1 MSYPATAEN
10 RIAMRKCLI
19 LSLCCFVSAF
29 CYANPP
35 PAEEIFH
42 LNVEQVDPNT
52 FALDWQIEPGYF
64 LYKERIGVREQADTN
79 FNLGAL
85 RLPKARKHLDR
96 QGKMTLIYRNQVVV
110 PVSILGQSAGEG
122 LLDVH
127 YQGCSDDGFC
137 YPPQTTQ
144 LKVAIDKN
152 GALAGIVLEKNPLP
166 KGSHTEQTTDGDE
179 LDTLFR
185 SNNWPLIIISFFG
198 FGLLLSFT
206 PCVLPMVPVLSGIIV
221 GHGKTLST
229 RKAFFLSL
237 SYVLSMSATYAL
249 VGAVVALMGSNL
261 QLLMQSPWT
270 IGLFSLI
277 FVLLSLSMFNFYE
290 LKLPVSWQARL
301 ASVTRSQ
308 SGGHYLSAML
318 MGCLST
324 LILSPCVTA
333 PLIGALSYIA
343 NTGNVV
349 LGSFALFSLGLG
361 MGTPLLLIGA
371 SAGKLLPKAGHWMNA
386 IKSIFGVLLL
396 AVAIYLLQRIV
407 PAIVTMGL
415 WASLLVL
422 SGIYM
427 GALSRTESSHDKFRQ
442 GFGIL
447 FLVYGLLVLIG
458 ASEGNRNPLQPL
470 TPINQTEGGVNYAPS
485 VTVLRTLT
493 DVEGAL
499 AASKGKPVM
508 LDFYADW
515 CVSCKVMDATTLKDP
530 KIQMALSDFVVLK
543 IDVTSNN
550 ADAKAL
556 LSHFNVVAPPT
567 FLFYDATGHE
577 LRKLRLV
584 GDISTN
590 TFYSHLN
597 ETLNTEAG

>member
-1 MSYPATAEN
+1 
-10 RIAMRKCLI
+10 MRKCLI
-19 LSLCCFVSAF
+19 LSLCFFVSAF
-29 CYANPP
+29 CFANPP

-52 FALDWQIEPGYF
+52 FSLDWQIESGYF
-64 LYKERIGVREQADTN
+64 LYKERISVREQADSN
-79 FNLGAL
+79 FNLGSL
-85 RLPKARKHLDR
+85 RLPKARKHFDR
-96 QGKMTLIYRNQVVV
+96 QGKMTLIYRNQVIV
-110 PVSILGQSAGEG
+110 PVSILGQAAGEA

-137 YPPQTTQ
+137 YPPQTKQ
-144 LKVAIDKN
+144 IKVAIDKN
-152 GALAGIVLEKNPLP
+152 GALTQIVLEKNPLP
-166 KGSHTEQTTDGDE
+166 MASQAKRESESDK
-179 LDTLFR
+179 LDALFR

-206 PCVLPMVPVLSGIIV
+206 PCVLPMVPVLSGIII

-261 QLLMQSPWT
+261 QILMQSPWT

-277 FVLLSLSMFNFYE
+277 FISLSLSMFNFYE
-290 LKLPVSWQARL
+290 LKLPVSWQAKL

-308 SGGHYLSAML
+308 GGGHYLNAVL

-343 NTGNVV
+343 NTGNVA
-349 LGSFALFSLGLG
+349 LGSFALFFLGLG
-361 MGTPLLLIGA
+361 MGMPLLLIGA

-386 IKSIFGVLLL
+386 IKSFFGVLLL
-396 AVAIYLLQRIV
+396 AVAIYLLQRIL
-407 PAIVTMGL
+407 PAIVIMGL
-415 WASLLVL
+415 WACLLVL
-422 SGIYM
+422 TGVYM
-427 GALSRTESSHDKFRQ
+427 GALSRTESSHEKFRQ

-470 TPINQTEGGVNYAPS
+470 TPNYKADGIVINPESPM
-485 VTVLRTLT
+485 TVLKSLN
-493 DVEGAL
+493 DVEGAIRE
-499 AASKGKPVM
+499 SKGKPIM

-530 KIQMALSDFVVLK
+530 KIQMTLSDFVVLK
-543 IDVTSNN
+543 IDVTANN
-550 ADAKAL
+550 ADSKAL
-556 LSHFNVVAPPT
+556 LRHFNVVAPPT
-567 FLFYDATGHE
+567 FLFYDAHGTE
-577 LRKLRLV
+577 LHKLRLV

>member
-1 MSYPATAEN
+1 
-10 RIAMRKCLI
+10 MRKCLI
-19 LSLCCFVSAF
+19 LSLCFFVSAF
-29 CYANPP
+29 CFANPP
-35 PAEEIFH
+35 PAEAIFH

-52 FALDWQIEPGYF
+52 FSLDWQIEAGYF
-64 LYKERIGVREQADTN
+64 LYKERISVREQADSN
-79 FNLGAL
+79 FNLGSL
-85 RLPKARKHLDR
+85 RLPKARKHFDR
-96 QGKMTLIYRNQVVV
+96 QGKMTLIYRNQVIV
-110 PVSILGQSAGEG
+110 PVSILGQVAGEA

-137 YPPQTTQ
+137 YPPQTKQ
-144 LKVAIDKN
+144 IKVAIDKN
-152 GALAGIVLEKNPLP
+152 GALTQIVLEKNPLP
-166 KGSHTEQTTDGDE
+166 MASQAKRESESDK
-179 LDTLFR
+179 LDALFR

-206 PCVLPMVPVLSGIIV
+206 PCVLPMVPVLSGIII

-261 QLLMQSPWT
+261 QILMQSPWT

-277 FVLLSLSMFNFYE
+277 FVSLSLSMFNFYE
-290 LKLPVSWQARL
+290 LKLPVSWQAKL

-308 SGGHYLSAML
+308 GGGHYLNAVL

-343 NTGNVV
+343 NTGNVA
-349 LGSFALFSLGLG
+349 LGSFALFFLGLG

-386 IKSIFGVLLL
+386 IKSFFGVLLL
-396 AVAIYLLQRIV
+396 AVAIYLLQRIL
-407 PAIVTMGL
+407 PAIVIMGL
-415 WASLLVL
+415 WACLLVL
-422 SGIYM
+422 TGVYM
-427 GALSRTESSHDKFRQ
+427 GALSRTESSHEKFRQ

-470 TPINQTEGGVNYAPS
+470 TPNYKADGIVINPESPM
-485 VTVLRTLT
+485 TVLKSLN
-493 DVEGAL
+493 DVEGAIRE
-499 AASKGKPVM
+499 SKGKPIM

-530 KIQMALSDFVVLK
+530 KIQMTLSDFVVLK
-543 IDVTSNN
+543 IDVTANN
-550 ADAKAL
+550 ADSKAL
-556 LSHFNVVAPPT
+556 LRHFNVVAPPT
-567 FLFYDATGHE
+567 FLFYDANGTE
-577 LRKLRLV
+577 LHKLRLV

>member
-1 MSYPATAEN
+1 
-10 RIAMRKCLI
+10 MRKCLI
-19 LSLCCFVSAF
+19 LSLCFFVSAF
-29 CYANPP
+29 CFANPP
-35 PAEEIFH
+35 PAEAIFH

-52 FALDWQIEPGYF
+52 FSLDWQIEAGYF
-64 LYKERIGVREQADTN
+64 LYKERISVREQADSN
-79 FNLGAL
+79 FNLGSL
-85 RLPKARKHLDR
+85 RLPKARKHFDR
-96 QGKMTLIYRNQVVV
+96 QGKMTLIYRNQVIV
-110 PVSILGQSAGEG
+110 PVSILGQVAGEA

-137 YPPQTTQ
+137 YPPQTKQ
-144 LKVAIDKN
+144 IKVAIDKN
-152 GALAGIVLEKNPLP
+152 GALTQIVLEKNPLP
-166 KGSHTEQTTDGDE
+166 MASQAKRESESDK
-179 LDTLFR
+179 LDALFR

-206 PCVLPMVPVLSGIIV
+206 PCVLPMVPVLSGIII

-261 QLLMQSPWT
+261 QILMQSPWT

-277 FVLLSLSMFNFYE
+277 FVSLSLSMFNFYE
-290 LKLPVSWQARL
+290 LKLPVSWQAKL

-308 SGGHYLSAML
+308 GGGHYLNAVL

-343 NTGNVV
+343 NTGNVA
-349 LGSFALFSLGLG
+349 LGSFALFFLGLG
-361 MGTPLLLIGA
+361 MGMPLLLIGA

-386 IKSIFGVLLL
+386 IKSFFGVLLL
-396 AVAIYLLQRIV
+396 AVAIYLLQRIL
-407 PAIVTMGL
+407 PAIVIMGL
-415 WASLLVL
+415 WACLLVL
-422 SGIYM
+422 TGVYM
-427 GALSRTESSHDKFRQ
+427 GALSRTESSHEKFRQ

-470 TPINQTEGGVNYAPS
+470 TPNYKADGIVINPESPM
-485 VTVLRTLT
+485 TVLKSLN
-493 DVEGAL
+493 DVEGAIRE
-499 AASKGKPVM
+499 SKGKPIM

-530 KIQMALSDFVVLK
+530 KIQMTLSDFVVLK
-543 IDVTSNN
+543 IDVTANN
-550 ADAKAL
+550 ADSKAL
-556 LSHFNVVAPPT
+556 LRHFNVVAPPT
-567 FLFYDATGHE
+567 FLFYDANGTE
-577 LRKLRLV
+577 LHKLRLV